1 MVKPMFIQRI
11 QPANA
16 MVKSFTTAIL
26 KEKICSDQTLHKL
39 KVMLEGTVETVW
51 HNALNMDFIK

>member
-1 MVKPMFIQRI
+1 MIIHRI

-39 KVMLEGTVETVW
+39 KVMLEGTVETVCTTY
-51 HNALNMDFIK
+51 